1 MSDDGYVVLDTKA
14 FDEAI
19 AKKQHLINSYN
30 MLNQEYDRIV
40 NNLLANWQG
49 RGARNRL
56 QDTYC
61 CQCGKDF
68 SILYQNV
75 RFKEYGGKAAF
86 FQRINKNPQE
96 EAKLLGLNVRVAPT
110 PQVTPQP
117 VPVSTP
123 KPQQVPTGIPRAT
136 ANPYGEGP
144 TAVPPAKSQPQQSSR
159 KLVPLML
166 GLCAAGLVVGIIFGS
181 TFAKIGSARTISE
194 LKEDNRKLEDEIDR
208 LQEEQEDVPVAT
220 APVEDPTQ
228 ATDDVPATEEPTEAT
243 EPSQEPTEPEDPTED
258 TKEPEDPT
266 EDTKDPEDPTEATD
280 GESADTVPEDIL
292 WDEEGVYYWGETED
306 GKPHGQGICLI
317 DGYYY
322 IGQFDQGQRDGTFL
336 IVAAQDPE
344 KTLTLTWEDG
354 QIDPEDSHLEE
365 YAVRTKTLKVY
376 TKADKK
382 AEVLT
387 ELKKD
392 DVVYKTHTQA
402 VVAGAQKWVQVI
414 CGDTIGWVPMDSLI
428 PKAK

>member
-1 MSDDGYVVLDTKA
+1 MERIPGDDIYLIDFGGNIGAYGKLSNVCA
-14 FDEAI
+14 CFD
-19 AKKQHLINSYN
+19 NSN
-30 MLNQEYDRIV
+30 EENIKRVFRTVEKR
-40 NNLLANWQG
+40 LADN
-49 RGARNRL
+49 ARCL
-56 QDTYC
+56 ESQTYY
-61 CQCGKDF
+61 
-68 SILYQNV
+68 SV
-75 RFKEYGGKAAF
+75 
-86 FQRINKNPQE
+86 
-96 EAKLLGLNVRVAPT
+96 
-110 PQVTPQP
+110 
-117 VPVSTP
+117 
-123 KPQQVPTGIPRAT
+123 
-136 ANPYGEGP
+136 
-144 TAVPPAKSQPQQSSR
+144 
-159 KLVPLML
+159 
-166 GLCAAGLVVGIIFGS
+166 
-181 TFAKIGSARTISE
+181 
-194 LKEDNRKLEDEIDR
+194 
-208 LQEEQEDVPVAT
+208 
-220 APVEDPTQ
+220 VEDPTQ

-280 GESADTVPEDIL
+280 DVPADTVPENIL

-402 VVAGAQKWVQVI
+402 VVAGAQKWIQVI